1 MNNLNETCYH
11 SCRIGTILRVLI
23 FCDVLFDVYGQNKGR
38 ERTIL
43 IMRHQ

>member
-23 FCDVLFDVYGQNKGR
+23 LYDVLFDVYGQNKGR